1 MHSKDL
7 PQHSEFEKSMILL
20 RKWSRRNSC
29 AEVARRERC
38 PAVSVA
44 CSFKKGQEGILT
56 VLVALGSRSCKE
68 LCRIL
73 FVVAMISNEAVM
85 KEIE

>member
-7 PQHSEFEKSMILL
+7 SQHSEFENKMILL
-20 RKWSRRNSC
+20 RKWCRRNSC

-44 CSFKKGQEGILT
+44 CYLKKVQERILT
-56 VLVALGSRSCKE
+56 VLNCSCKR
-68 LCRIL
+68 LYRIL
-73 FVVAMISNEAVM
+73 IVVAMTSNEAVVH
-85 KEIE
+85 EIELDE